1 MFFYQLTFTQV
12 LLMSSLII
20 GISLIFVRRRN
31 AVKKPNNKKMNT
43 IEYIAVAT
51 EILTSISLVLLV
63 AIYSSMQSLSGFWQD
78 VIIISVNL
86 LLVLVPCLVITGIAI
101 MYKKRLSQRK
111 SLWLL
116 IHIFCIIL
124 FIYSCTGI

>member
-1 MFFYQLTFTQV
+1 
-12 LLMSSLII
+12 MSSLII